1 MAHTT
6 ITTNP
11 SASPHEL
18 YNSMAIKEF
27 PVHAHHVDDRRAR
40 IINEGIQRLSTK
52 NLPGKHHAVCYLHYK
67 YRLNLQANTLR
78 VTISFLLHFLTF
90 LAHIGKT
97 HLEQLTRRDL
107 EAFIEH
113 EQDRG
118 LLASTVS
125 TKVKCMKAF
134 VRFLIEEAVLH
145 PELLFRRFTIKVPEP
160 LPRAIPSD
168 DVRHLLSVIKEVRD
182 RAMVVVLL
190 RTGMRIGEL
199 LTTTISHVLI
209 RERTIVI
216 FEGEKNRIGRV
227 VYLSDD
233 AVRALTAW
241 MRKRDPRKEY
251 LFYARGSTTMCYTT
265 ARTMF
270 HRYLLKAGLDHKG
283 YTLHSLRHTFATEL
297 LNAGM
302 RLECLQ
308 PLLGHTSLEITR
320 RYARLTDTTRE
331 EEYFKAME
339 IIERGE
345 RNVHY
350 QLDREL
356 QAILEEAQRF
366 TSHR

>member
-1 MAHTT
+1 MVHATSTT
-6 ITTNP
+6 HP
-11 SASPHEL
+11 SACPHDLYHCMVKKEL
-18 YNSMAIKEF
+18 
-27 PVHAHHVDDRRAR
+27 PVHAPHVDDRRAR
-40 IINEGIQRLSTK
+40 IIDGGIQRLSKK
-52 NLPGKHHAVCYLHYK
+52 NLPGKHHAACYLRHK
-67 YRLNLQANTLR
+67 YRLNLEANTLR
-78 VTISFLLHFLTF
+78 VTISFLIHFLTF
-90 LAHIGKT
+90 LHHMGKT
-97 HLEQLTRRDL
+97 RLEELTRRDL

-134 VRFLIEEAVLH
+134 VRFLIEETVLQ
-145 PELLFRRFTIKVPEP
+145 PALLFRRLTIKVPDP
-160 LPRAIPSD
+160 LPRAIPAD
-168 DVRHLLSVIKEVRD
+168 DVRHLLNVIHEVRD

-199 LTTTISHVLI
+199 LKTTISHVLI
-209 RERTIVI
+209 RERTMVI

-241 MRKRDPRKEY
+241 LKKRDPTKEF
-251 LFYARGSTTMCYTT
+251 LFYARGRNTMCYTT
-265 ARTMF
+265 ARTML
-270 HRYLLKAGLDHKG
+270 HRYLLKAGLEHKG
-283 YTLHSLRHTFATEL
+283 YTLHALRHTFATEL

-331 EEYFKAME
+331 KEYFKAME
-339 IIERGE
+339 TIERRE
-345 RNVHY
+345 KNDHY

-356 QAILEEAQRF
+356 QAILEEAQRV
-366 TSHR
+366 TSHH